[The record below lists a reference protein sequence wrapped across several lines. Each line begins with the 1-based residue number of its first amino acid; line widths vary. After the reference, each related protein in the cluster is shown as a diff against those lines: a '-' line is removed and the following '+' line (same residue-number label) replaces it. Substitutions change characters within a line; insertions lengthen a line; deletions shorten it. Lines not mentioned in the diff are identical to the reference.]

1 MQYLHYIAGPL
12 IGAIIGYFTNFLA
25 VKMLFHP
32 RTEKKL
38 FGRTLP
44 FTPGVIPKNK
54 PRLAH
59 AIGQAVANVLLTKED
74 IAGLLTD
81 DTLNQASTA
90 LVAGSGVFSTGT
102 VEDLA
107 RRAGIEDLNTQ
118 RVEDLLTDQIL
129 ESLQSMDFGG
139 TVEQKARELLAAK
152 PMLAFLPLDSI
163 LASVTEKVN
172 EFVASEECRAKIAAT
187 VHEKAEQV
195 LHAPTGELLSSMNL
209 SETAV
214 EGFLSATMRKLAD
227 SGLEPLMERINIA
240 GIIEEKINA
249 MDVADFEDL
258 VMSVMKNE
266 LNAIVNLGFFI
277 GLIIGIVNI
286 FI

>member
-172 EFVASEECRAKIAAT
+172 DFVASEECRAKIAVT

-195 LHAPTGELLSSMNL
+195 LRAPTGELLSSMNL

-240 GIIEEKINA
+240 GIIEDKINA

>member
-172 EFVASEECRAKIAAT
+172 DFVASEECRAKIAVT

>member
-81 DTLNQASTA
+81 DALNQASTA

-172 EFVASEECRAKIAAT
+172 DFVASEECRAKIAVT
-187 VHEKAEQV
+187 VHEKAEQM

-240 GIIEEKINA
+240 GIIEDKINA

>member
-32 RTEKKL
+32 QTEKKL

-129 ESLQSMDFGG
+129 ESLQDMDFGG

-163 LASVTEKVN
+163 LASVTGKVN
-172 EFVASEECRAKIAAT
+172 EFVASEEGRAKIAAA

-240 GIIEEKINA
+240 GIIEDKINA

>member
-118 RVEDLLTDQIL
+118 RAEDLLTDQIW
-129 ESLQSMDFGG
+129 ESLQGMDFGG

-163 LASVTEKVN
+163 LASVTGKVN
-172 EFVASEECRAKIAAT
+172 EFVASEECRAKIAAA
-187 VHEKAEQV
+187 VHEKAEQM
-195 LHAPTGELLSSMNL
+195 LHAPSGELLNSMNL
-209 SETAV
+209 SETEV
-214 EGFLSATMRKLAD
+214 EGFLSATIRKLAD

>member
-172 EFVASEECRAKIAAT
+172 DFVASEECRAKIAVT

-195 LHAPTGELLSSMNL
+195 LRAPTGELLSSMNL

>member
-102 VEDLA
+102 VADLA

-118 RVEDLLTDQIL
+118 RVEDLLTDQIW

-172 EFVASEECRAKIAAT
+172 DFVAGEECRAKIAVT

-240 GIIEEKINA
+240 GIIEDKINA

>member
-129 ESLQSMDFGG
+129 ESLQDMDFGG
-139 TVEQKARELLAAK
+139 TVEQKARGLLAAK

-163 LASVTEKVN
+163 LASVTGKVN
-172 EFVASEECRAKIAAT
+172 EFVAGEECRAKIAAA
-187 VHEKAEQV
+187 VHEKAEQM
-195 LHAPTGELLSSMNL
+195 LHAPTGELLNSMNL

-240 GIIEEKINA
+240 GIIEDKINA

>member
-172 EFVASEECRAKIAAT
+172 DFVAGEECRAKIAAT

>member
-172 EFVASEECRAKIAAT
+172 DFVAGEECRAKIAVT

>member
-107 RRAGIEDLNTQ
+107 RRAGIEDLDTQ
-118 RVEDLLTDQIL
+118 RAEDLLTDQIW
-129 ESLQSMDFGG
+129 ESLQDMDFGG

-163 LASVTEKVN
+163 LASVTGKVN
-172 EFVASEECRAKIAAT
+172 EFVASEEFRAKIAAA

-227 SGLEPLMERINIA
+227 TGLEPLMERINIA
-240 GIIEEKINA
+240 GIIEDKINA

>member
-172 EFVASEECRAKIAAT
+172 DFVASEECRAKIAVT

-195 LHAPTGELLSSMNL
+195 LHAPTGELLNSMNL

>member
-172 EFVASEECRAKIAAT
+172 DFVASEECRAKIAAT

>member
-44 FTPGVIPKNK
+44 FTPGVVPKNK

-74 IAGLLTD
+74 SAGLLTD

-118 RVEDLLTDQIL
+118 RVEGLLTDQIL

-172 EFVASEECRAKIAAT
+172 DFVAGEECRAKIAAT

-214 EGFLSATMRKLAD
+214 ESFLSATMRKLAD

>member
-129 ESLQSMDFGG
+129 ESLQSMDFGS

-172 EFVASEECRAKIAAT
+172 DFVASEECRAKIAAT
-187 VHEKAEQV
+187 VHEKAEQL
-195 LHAPTGELLSSMNL
+195 LHAPTGELLNSMNL

>member
-163 LASVTEKVN
+163 LVSVTGKVN

-240 GIIEEKINA
+240 GIIEDKINA

>member
-107 RRAGIEDLNTQ
+107 RRAGIEDLDTQ
-118 RVEDLLTDQIL
+118 RAEDLLTDQIW
-129 ESLQSMDFGG
+129 ESLQDMDFGG

-172 EFVASEECRAKIAAT
+172 DFVASEECRAKIAVT

-195 LHAPTGELLSSMNL
+195 LRAPTGELLSSMNL

>member
-107 RRAGIEDLNTQ
+107 RRAGIEDLDTQ
-118 RVEDLLTDQIL
+118 RAEDLLTDQIW
-129 ESLQSMDFGG
+129 ESLQDMDFGG

-172 EFVASEECRAKIAAT
+172 DFVASEECRAKIAVT

-195 LHAPTGELLSSMNL
+195 LRAPTGELLSSMNL

-240 GIIEEKINA
+240 GIIEDKINA

>member
-44 FTPGVIPKNK
+44 FTPGVVPKNK

-118 RVEDLLTDQIL
+118 RVEGLLTDQIL

-172 EFVASEECRAKIAAT
+172 DFVAGEECRAKIAAT

-214 EGFLSATMRKLAD
+214 ESFLSATMRKLAD

>member
-32 RTEKKL
+32 RTEKKF

-107 RRAGIEDLNTQ
+107 RRAGIENLDTQ
-118 RVEDLLTDQIL
+118 RAEDLLTDQIW
-129 ESLQSMDFGG
+129 ESLQDMDFGG

-163 LASVTEKVN
+163 LASVTGKVN
-172 EFVASEECRAKIAAT
+172 EFVASEEFRAKIAAA
-187 VHEKAEQV
+187 VHEKAEQM

-214 EGFLSATMRKLAD
+214 EGFLSAAMRKLAD
-227 SGLEPLMERINIA
+227 TGLEPLMERINIA
-240 GIIEEKINA
+240 GIIEDKINA